1 MLINTAKFKSISYNE
16 GEAIWISAKDG
27 ILPFDFDVEED
38 ITKNVQSMDIVCSFL
53 DDVDSLTE
61 KAINYLKA
69 TLEKEQAS
77 EDDGVV
83 KFYLEFHRDELGL
96 EYLQKMLPDSDVK
109 NISLL
114 EMIDKLKMIRFG
126 SIIDTYTNEQVFI
139 MDFSLNKEFS
149 DELLIVYF
157 KTNKELLKISHE
169 S

>member
-1 MLINTAKFKSISYNE
+1 
-16 GEAIWISAKDG
+16 
-27 ILPFDFDVEED
+27 
-38 ITKNVQSMDIVCSFL
+38 MDIVCSFL

-69 TLEKEQAS
+69 TLDKEQAS
-77 EDDGVV
+77 EDDGIV

-114 EMIDKLKMIRFG
+114 QMIDKLKMIRLG
-126 SIIDTYTNEQVFI
+126 TYIDTYTNEQVFV

-149 DELLIVYF
+149 DELLVVYF
-157 KTNKELLKISHE
+157 KPKNQ
-169 S
+169 